1 MPPDQFDAYGEAVP
15 GVPNPAAGTQA
26 GARGRALGR
35 AGQAGF
41 WLLVIVVVLV
51 RVGYFSAGLT
61 VGFPD
66 APGAP
71 QATTWQT
78 TAR

>member
-15 GVPNPAAGTQA
+15 AAPDAAGA
-26 GARGRALGR
+26 VSGARGRALGR
-35 AGQAGF
+35 VGQAVF
-41 WLLVIVVVLV
+41 WLLVIAVVLV
-51 RVGYFSAGLT
+51 RAGCFSAGLT

-66 APGAP
+66 APGAK
-71 QATTWQT
+71 QT

>member
-15 GVPNPAAGTQA
+15 GAPNPAAATGS

-35 AGQAGF
+35 IGQAAF
-41 WLLVIVVVLV
+41 WLLVIAVVLV
-51 RVGYFSAGLT
+51 RAGCFSAGLS

-66 APGAP
+66 APGA
-71 QATTWQT
+71 TQT
-78 TAR
+78 VAR